1 MNTDWRANFLW
12 GISSEGE
19 DTIVIQVNNQELEAE
34 LKHSGID
41 PRSLDKME
49 IHCLEKIA
57 EDIREKG
64 SYYFE
69 KWKKHFFGGERILF
83 LIELRWPDSLIPLQ

>member
-1 MNTDWRANFLW
+1 MKPFSSFLE
-12 GISSEGE
+12 SQRQRE
-19 DTIVIQVNNQELEAE
+19 ELEAE

-64 SYYFE
+64 GISYYFE

-83 LIELRWPDSLIPLQ
+83 LIELR